1 MLVMLLL
8 GFCLAGTRAYACG
21 QYPQPPLAT
30 ATITV
35 SVRDSVHTFT
45 VELAETEE
53 QKACGLMGRPPLAA
67 DQGMLFDM
75 RPANAAFFWMDNT
88 PEPLD
93 MLFVDTDGTI
103 IHLEQNAVPLSRRMR
118 GTRKPVAA
126 VLELAGG
133 SAARLGI
140 GVGDRVS
147 LPWRKSP

>member
-1 MLVMLLL
+1 
-8 GFCLAGTRAYACG
+8 
-21 QYPQPPLAT
+21 
-30 ATITV
+30 
-35 SVRDSVHTFT
+35 
-45 VELAETEE
+45 
-53 QKACGLMGRPPLAA
+53 MGRPPLAA